1 MGGVRGSVVATIGIF
16 APAFLLVAA
25 SGPVIPRIRRSNV
38 AAAFLD
44 GVNVGSLA
52 RMAKVSWQLGRTSL
66 VDVVTLGLAIV
77 STVALFR
84 WRLSSV
90 WLILVGGM
98 AGLLARAVHH
108 GL

>member
-1 MGGVRGSVVATIGIF
+1 
-16 APAFLLVAA
+16 
-25 SGPVIPRIRRSNV
+25 
-38 AAAFLD
+38 
-44 GVNVGSLA
+44 
-52 RMAKVSWQLGRTSL
+52 MAKVSWQLGRTSL